1 MNFQEVFRSTKHLVN
16 ENTPAILTSLGVVGT
31 ITTAYLTGRASF
43 KAAGIIARQEQVVE
57 ESLSLSEKVKL
68 VWPHYVSPV
77 ATGATTVAA
86 IIMVNRTTAKKIAAL
101 TVASGITD
109 RAFQEYKEKVIEK
122 LGSTKDTSIRDQVAQ
137 DRVNK
142 HPIGTTEVILAGT
155 GDVLCFDLLTGRY
168 FQSNVEAIRRAEN
181 TVNFEIVNHMYASLS
196 TFYDEIGLPATPYSD
211 TVGWNV
217 NNRCEVKISTVMSP
231 DNRPCAAIDFHFLPI
246 ADYGKLY

>member
-1 MNFQEVFRSTKHLVN
+1 MNLQEVFRSTKHLVN

-196 TFYDEIGLPATPYSD
+196 TFYDEIGLPEIGRAH
-211 TVGWNV
+211 V
-217 NNRCEVKISTVMSP
+217 
-231 DNRPCAAIDFHFLPI
+231 
-246 ADYGKLY
+246 